1 MHIWAWHQKV
11 QVHSTH
17 IKGLFCSNSKTDI
30 RNPKFNSRLV
40 VDSSAR
46 QNWSFCMWCQFCQAK
61 SLISLFQH
69 NIESVW
75 LNKLSLF
82 RWKMTRIERVWLIL
96 SLYKTA
102 EFLFC
107 KTEIVYIFFSVN
119 EKIAKNE
126 KPCSFIAV
134 VFCGYNHRCEV
145 NEQNCKLYVMIL
157 KNIWLK
163 AKASLMLCKRKNCR
177 T

>member
-1 MHIWAWHQKV
+1 MTSKSS
-11 QVHSTH
+11 STF
-17 IKGLFCSNSKTDI
+17 KGLFCSNSKTDI

-107 KTEIVYIFFSVN
+107 KTEIVYIFFSEN

-145 NEQNCKLYVMIL
+145 NE
-157 KNIWLK
+157 
-163 AKASLMLCKRKNCR
+163 
-177 T
+177 